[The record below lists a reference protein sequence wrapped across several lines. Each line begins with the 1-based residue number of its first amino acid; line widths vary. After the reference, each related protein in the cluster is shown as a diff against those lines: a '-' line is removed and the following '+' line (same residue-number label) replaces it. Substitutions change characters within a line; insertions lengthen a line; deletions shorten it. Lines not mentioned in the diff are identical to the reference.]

1 MLRAAL
7 IGSLLLA
14 NACAGDESLSA
25 YGAAGEMWQ
34 LRSIDGAAF
43 SASAHLTFPEPG
55 RIAGRGPCNSLQGSQ
70 TAPYPW
76 FETGSLAVTRAAC
89 PEREAEAAFL
99 QALQEMTLAEVSGD
113 VLILSNE
120 AGREMLFTGGG

>member
-55 RIAGRGPCNSLQGSQ
+55 RIAGRGPCNSFQGSQ

-89 PEREAEAAFL
+89 PEREVEAAFL
-99 QALQEMTLAEVSGD
+99 QALQEMTLAEVSGE